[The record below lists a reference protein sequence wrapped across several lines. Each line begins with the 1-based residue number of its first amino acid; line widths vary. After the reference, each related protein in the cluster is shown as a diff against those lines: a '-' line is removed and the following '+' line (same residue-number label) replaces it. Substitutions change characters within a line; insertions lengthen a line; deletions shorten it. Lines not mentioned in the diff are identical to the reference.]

1 VKETQNNKYY
11 LAVSVSLITFAVY
24 LTSLHHGFVEW
35 DDAQYV
41 VENPHIRS
49 LDWSFLRWAFFDFYA
64 SNWHPL
70 TWLSHAVDYSIWG
83 LNPLGHHLTNVVLHA
98 VNTWA
103 VVFLAIVL
111 LGAARERMDANESWL
126 DERMTL
132 ITAGVTGLLF
142 GLHPLHVESVA
153 WVAERKDLLCAF
165 FYILSM
171 MTYTKYAVTGSGRI
185 QQKGGLSPFWN
196 KRYLFSLGFFIL
208 ALLSKPMAVSLPAV
222 LVILDW
228 YPFGKIQSLASFWKS
243 VVNKL
248 PFIILSLG
256 SAVLTILAQSAGRA
270 IVSME
275 SVPLSTRLIVA
286 AKALVVYLWE
296 MVWPFNLSPFY
307 PYPTVVSLLSWRYL
321 FAIAIVIAI
330 STVCAIAARRQ
341 RLWMTLWGYY
351 VITLLPVIGIMQV
364 GRQAMADRYTY
375 LPSLGPFLAIGL
387 AAAVIFQKVISK
399 SRRRLTARLIVVLG
413 LFLLSFMIH
422 ITIGQIGI
430 WQSGIKLWSH
440 VIEQRPE
447 RLYLAYYYRGLAFEN
462 TGQPEKAVEDY
473 NTAIALNPD
482 YREAFISRG
491 SALEKMG
498 RLDSALDDL
507 NRAIALGPTYKAFF
521 NRGVILEKMGR
532 IGGAIA
538 DYLSAIVLNPSGYDA
553 YLAVARS
560 YGRAGSFDKAIEY
573 FSRCMAMN
581 PKDADL
587 YNDRGLSFFFL
598 GRSDRALQDFN
609 MAISLD
615 PTLAIAYRNRGNLN
629 LRRGDKMSAISDYQ
643 KACRFGD
650 ERACGALGTIR

>member
-1 VKETQNNKYY
+1 VKVTPNNKYY

-24 LTSLHHGFVEW
+24 LSSLHHGFVEW

-49 LDWSFLRWAFFDFYA
+49 LDWSFLKWAFFDFYA

-70 TWLSHAVDYSIWG
+70 TWISHAVDYAIWG
-83 LNPLGHHLTNVVLHA
+83 LNPLGHHLTSIVLHA
-98 VNTWA
+98 VNTGA
-103 VVFLAIVL
+103 VVFLVIGL
-111 LGAARERMDANESWL
+111 LRAARERTDADKSWP

-165 FYILSM
+165 FYLLSL
-171 MTYTKYAVTGSGRI
+171 MTYIKYVVAGNGRI
-185 QQKGGLSPFWN
+185 EPKGVLSPFQDR
-196 KRYLFSLGFFIL
+196 RYLFSLGFFIL

-222 LVILDW
+222 LVLLDW
-228 YPFGKIQSLASFWKS
+228 YPFCKIGSLSSFWKS

-275 SVPLSTRLIVA
+275 AVPLSTRLIVA
-286 AKALVVYLWE
+286 GKALVVYLWE
-296 MVWPFNLSPFY
+296 MAWPFNLSPFY
-307 PYPTVVSLLSWRYL
+307 PYPTVVSFLSWRYL
-321 FAIAIVIAI
+321 SALAIVIGITTAC
-330 STVCAIAARRQ
+330 VIAARRH

-351 VITLLPVIGIMQV
+351 VITLVPVIGIVQV

-387 AAAVIFQKVISK
+387 AAAVVFQRGMSK
-399 SRRRLTARLIVVLG
+399 SHRRLLKPIAVLG
-413 LFLLSFMIH
+413 FLLLSFMIH
-422 ITIGQIGI
+422 ITVGQIGI
-430 WQSGIKLWSH
+430 WQSGVKLWSH

-473 NTAIALNPD
+473 NTAIALDPD
-482 YREAFISRG
+482 YREAFMSRG
-491 SALEKMG
+491 SALETMG

-532 IGGAIA
+532 IGEAIA
-538 DYLSAIVLNPSGYDA
+538 DYLSAIALNPSGYDA
-553 YLAVARS
+553 YLAVAGS
-560 YGRAGSFDKAIEY
+560 YGKAGSFDKATEY
-573 FSRCMAMN
+573 FSRCIAMN
-581 PKDADL
+581 PKDANL

-598 GRSDRALQDFN
+598 GQDDRALQDYN
-609 MAISLD
+609 MAILLN

-629 LRRGDKMSAISDYQ
+629 LRRGDKESAGSDYQ
-643 KACRFGD
+643 KACRLGD
-650 ERACGALGTIR
+650 ERACGALRVLR